1 MGLPVKDNQVEATPI
16 HLFAESAYLN
26 YAMYVIM
33 DRALPF
39 IGDGLK
45 PVHRRIL
52 YAMSE
57 LGLKVTAKFKKSART
72 VGDVLGKFHP
82 HGDTACYEAMVLMA
96 QSFSYR
102 YPLIEGQGNWGSV
115 DDPKSF
121 AAMRYTEARLSAYA
135 ESLLAEVGMG
145 TVAWGPNFDG
155 TLEEPLALPARLP
168 NLLLNGSS
176 GIAVGMATDIPPHN
190 LNEVVQACIAL
201 LDDPDAD
208 LATLCR
214 HIQGPDY
221 PTGAEIITPRED
233 IRAIYAGGRGSIR
246 LRATWV
252 IENGD
257 VVVNALPYQ
266 ASPAKI
272 IEQIAALMNAK
283 KLPLVADV
291 RDESDSEEPV
301 RLVITPRSNRVDRE
315 ELMLHLFA
323 VTDLERTC
331 KVNLNMIGLDRKPR
345 VKGLVEILNEWLAY
359 RRETVRRRLSH
370 RLERVQDRLHV
381 LAGLMV
387 AFLNLDE
394 VIRIIRTEDE
404 PKPVLMRRFDLTD
417 RQAEAILQL
426 RLRHLAKLEERK
438 LKEEQTALA
447 AEEKQI
453 QAILDSPARLRNL
466 IKKELTADARQY
478 GDARRTAV
486 VEREEARAI
495 AQTQLAPVEPVTVIL
510 SEQGW
515 VRLAKTH
522 EVAAETLSY
531 KAGDGFLA
539 VARGRSNQPAVFLDS
554 TGRSYMS
561 AVNDFPSARSNG
573 TPLTGLFKTPPQ
585 AHFVAVLMGSA
596 QQPML
601 IAGDGGYGFVTVL
614 ESLHTRN
621 QKGKAFLT
629 LPPGSLPLPPLEI
642 PESETPLHVAAVTL
656 QGRLLIFPL
665 ADLPELPKGK
675 GNKLIHIPPRDLK
688 EGADRLLFLQLM
700 GEGDKLVVHA
710 GKQFFALTGGN
721 LQQFMGQRGKRGKQL
736 PRGFQRVSALTVE

>member
-1 MGLPVKDNQVEATPI
+1 MGLTAKESQVESTPI
-16 HLFAESAYLN
+16 HLFAENAYLN

-57 LGLKVTAKFKKSART
+57 LGLKVSAKFKKSART

-135 ESLLAEVGMG
+135 ETLLAEVGMG
-145 TVAWGPNFDG
+145 TVQWGPNFDG
-155 TLEEPLALPARLP
+155 TLEEPLTLPARLP
-168 NLLLNGSS
+168 NVLLNGSS

-190 LNEVVQACIAL
+190 LHEVVRACIVL
-201 LDDPDAD
+201 LDNPGAG
-208 LATLCR
+208 LEAVCE

-221 PTGAEIITPRED
+221 PTGAEIITPPNE
-233 IRAIYAGGRGSIR
+233 IMSIYRTGRGSIR
-246 LRATWV
+246 MRATWQA
-252 IENGD
+252 ENGD
-257 VVVNALPYQ
+257 IVVNALPYQ

-272 IEQIAALMNAK
+272 IEQIAGLMNAK

-301 RLVITPRSNRVDRE
+301 RLLITPRSNRVDRD

-345 VKGLVEILNEWLAY
+345 VKGLAEILTEWLDY

-370 RLERVQDRLHV
+370 RLAQVQDRLHV
-381 LAGLMV
+381 LVGLMV
-387 AFLNLDE
+387 VFLNLDE
-394 VIRIIRTEDE
+394 VIRIIRSSDD
-404 PKPVLMRRFDLTD
+404 PKPVLMQRFDLSE
-417 RQAEAILQL
+417 RQAESILQL
-426 RLRHLAKLEERK
+426 RLRHLARLEEKK
-438 LKEEQTALA
+438 LRDEQAALME
-447 AEEKQI
+447 EEKGI
-453 QAILDSPARLRNL
+453 QSLLDSPARLKGL
-466 IKKELTADARQY
+466 LKKELNADARQY

-486 VEREEARAI
+486 VEREEAKAI
-495 AQTQLAPVEPVTVIL
+495 AQTQLAPVEAVTVIL
-510 SEQGW
+510 SQQGW
-515 VRLAKTH
+515 VRLAKAH
-522 EVAAETLSY
+522 DVAAETLTY

-539 VARGRSNQPAVFLDS
+539 AARGRSNQPAVFLDA

-561 AVNDFPSARSNG
+561 AVTDFPSARSNG
-573 TPLTGLFKTPPQ
+573 IPLTGLFKTPPQ
-585 AHFVAVLMGSA
+585 SPFVTVLMGDPEQRILAVSDA
-596 QQPML
+596 
-601 IAGDGGYGFVTVL
+601 GYGFVTVL

-621 QKGKAFLT
+621 QKGKAFLS
-629 LPPGSLPLPPLEI
+629 LPPGSLPLSPLVV
-642 PESETPLHVAAVTL
+642 PASEVPLCIAAVTL
-656 QGRLLIFPL
+656 LGRLLIFPL

-675 GNKLIHIPPRDLK
+675 G
-688 EGADRLLFLQLM
+688 
-700 GEGDKLVVHA
+700 
-710 GKQFFALTGGN
+710 
-721 LQQFMGQRGKRGKQL
+721 
-736 PRGFQRVSALTVE
+736 

>member
-1 MGLPVKDNQVEATPI
+1 MGSTVKDNQVESTPI

-145 TVAWGPNFDG
+145 TVEWGPNFDG

-208 LATLCR
+208 LAALCR

-233 IRAIYAGGRGSIR
+233 IRAIYAAGRGSIR

-252 IENGD
+252 PENGD
-257 VVVNALPYQ
+257 IVVNALPYQ

-438 LKEEQTALA
+438 LKEEQAALA

-453 QAILDSPARLRNL
+453 QAILDSPARLRSL
-466 IKKELTADARQY
+466 IKKELSADARQY

-486 VEREEARAI
+486 VEREEAKAI

-510 SEQGW
+510 SRQGW

-539 VARGRSNQPAVFLDS
+539 AARGRSNQPAVFLDS

-561 AVNDFPSARSNG
+561 AVTDFPSARSNG

-585 AHFVAVLMGSA
+585 AQFVAVLMGAA

-614 ESLHTRN
+614 ENLHTRN

-629 LPPGSLPLPPLEI
+629 LPSGSLPLSPLEI
-642 PESETPLHVAAVTL
+642 PESEIPLHVAAVTL

-710 GKQFFALTGGN
+710 GKQFFALSGGN
-721 LQQFMGQRGKRGKQL
+721 LQQFMGQRGKRGKRL
-736 PRGFQRVSALTVE
+736 PRGFQRVSAVTVE